1 MMLIMIGDSWRWMPL
16 SKKIY
21 LGLILLVCS
30 PLSYGGSAHQ
40 PRVTRDVIEILD
52 SYQQTAGRWFVAS
65 HSFKV
70 QIDGQAIDIPA
81 FVWVA
86 NLIPPRLLTG
96 DHPSVY
102 QLCSSCLLDDGSHS
116 RMKQYLRHQP
126 HFWHGLTDK
135 ITGLKKFTN
144 LDYWRHLR
152 HRGEAYLVQLHRE
165 RGTLTSLLVAL
176 TWLPYTTVTEVV
188 IEPMLIGPLHTI
200 CPLFQVAYFA
210 TLDFTH
216 SLFRNIHHTLTFA
229 ADKIPLTTRVK
240 LAFAGRQTKLP
251 TKVWHTLD
259 LTIDQRRL
267 NSAMAMI
274 NGDALLEAPLKSSL
288 GATVAVNLIDPPV
301 PPTGD
306 LVHNEQE
313 IIQRELSHQ
322 QRWRRVYFVNSLTTV
337 AITLSEL
344 VTKKLNQE
352 FADDRLFESH
362 RQRRASIGTVRKEI
376 FALSLTL
383 SKLISSPQT
392 LSEQTIAIDFHQLAT
407 IVEGALNALIDALD
421 AINNNHDDY
430 PQLVATFSATVKQLN
445 DHPYIINL
453 VNPRE

>member
-1 MMLIMIGDSWRWMPL
+1 M

-30 PLSYGGSAHQ
+30 PLGHGGSVHQ
-40 PRVTRDVIEILD
+40 PRVTRDVIDILD
-52 SYQQTAGRWFVAS
+52 SYQRTAGRWFVAS
-65 HSFKV
+65 HSLTV
-70 QIDGQAIDIPA
+70 QVDKQLVDIPA

-102 QLCSSCLLDDGSHS
+102 QLCPSCLLDDGSHT
-116 RMKQYLRHQP
+116 RMKHYLRRDP
-126 HFWHGLTDK
+126 HFWHGLTEK

-144 LDYWRHLR
+144 LDHWQYLR

-176 TWLPYTTVTEVV
+176 TWLPYTTITEVV

-229 ADKIPLTTRVK
+229 ADKIPLPTRVK

-251 TKVWHTLD
+251 TKVWHTSN
-259 LTIDQRRL
+259 LTIDRRRL
-267 NSAMAMI
+267 NPAMTML
-274 NGDALLEAPLKSSL
+274 NGDALLEEPLKSSL
-288 GATVAVNLIDPPV
+288 GATVAVNLIEPRVLATRDP
-301 PPTGD
+301 D
-306 LVHNEQE
+306 HNDQE
-313 IIQRELSHQ
+313 VIQRELSHQ

-337 AITLSEL
+337 AITLSKL
-344 VTKKLNQE
+344 VTQKLSQE
-352 FADDRLFESH
+352 FADDRLFESY
-362 RQRRASIGTVRKEI
+362 RQRRASIGIVRKEI

-383 SKLISSPQT
+383 SKLVSSPQT
-392 LSEQTIAIDFHQLAT
+392 LAEKTIAIDFYQLAT
-407 IVEGALNALIDALD
+407 IVESALNALIDALE
-421 AINNNHDDY
+421 AINDNHDDY
-430 PQLVATFSATVKQLN
+430 PQLVTTFSSTVKQLN
-445 DHPYIINL
+445 DHPFIVNL
-453 VNPRE
+453 TNPRE